1 MPGPFDELEKEA
13 ESLENRSKDEFSK
26 KNFVVAI
33 SLLEESKEIYLKL
46 GYHGKIGMIDKRIF
60 QLRNLVKY
68 EKQDTF
74 VQTKSEEDI
83 QKRAEKVIQEKKR
96 YNDLKLAEQKTLSPD
111 MKQKLEKINLLLN
124 KAEKEEK
131 LGKYSRVLGRYEYV
145 LELYK
150 SIPKEIV
157 NFSKEIYELEK
168 EISTIREKI

>member
-13 ESLENRSKDEFSK
+13 ESLESRSKDEFNNR
-26 KNFVVAI
+26 NFVAAI
-33 SLLEESKEIYLKL
+33 SLLEKAIEIYSKL
-46 GYHGKIGMIDKRIF
+46 GYHGKIGMINKRIF

-74 VQTKSEEDI
+74 VKTKSEEDF
-83 QKRAEKVIQEKKR
+83 QKRAEKIIQEKTR
-96 YNDLKLAEQKTLSPD
+96 YGDLKMAEQRTISPD
-111 MKQKLEKINLLLN
+111 IKQKLERIDLLLD

-131 LGKYSRVLGRYEYV
+131 LGKYPRVLGRYEYL

-168 EISTIREKI
+168 KIVSIREKT

>member
-13 ESLENRSKDEFSK
+13 ETLENRSKEEFNK
-26 KNFVVAI
+26 KNFVAAI

-74 VQTKSEEDI
+74 VLTKSEVDF
-83 QKRAEKVIQEKKR
+83 QKRAEKVIQEKKK
-96 YNDLKLAEQKTLSPD
+96 YEDLKLAEQKALSPD
-111 MKQKLEKINLLLN
+111 MKQKLEKIDLLLN

-131 LGKYSRVLGRYEYV
+131 SGKNSRVLGRYEYV

-168 EISTIREKI
+168 KIAIIREKI